1 MKNAENIF
9 ENTKNQ
15 NAIKET
21 DTNMKKFLAII
32 LCTAMCFVLTRSSG
46 ADHIKWIDFTPTKAA
61 MSDALE
67 CCIKLHDEGKACSFS
82 ELLAYVS
89 AGIGGDFR
97 AYKKEQMTAAADIVK
112 NGGSLSDSAKNQKL
126 FSYYAE
132 AYEAVLGGMVGE
144 YTEQTYDGGRE
155 KKYGL
160 RAYSPIA
167 EGYYYNHYDDFGASR
182 SFGYKRNHLGHDLM
196 GSVGTPVVAVEG
208 GYVEACGWNMYG
220 GWRIGIRSFDGKR
233 YYYYAHLRKGHPYT
247 DMYEGRQVAAGEVIG
262 YLGMTGYSSKPDTNN
277 INVPHLH
284 YGLEVI
290 FTPEQKDGWN
300 QIWIDMYAITDFL
313 EKNKAPVT
321 TIDGEAVSQ
330 RISIADIDPD

>member
-1 MKNAENIF
+1 
-9 ENTKNQ
+9 
-15 NAIKET
+15 
-21 DTNMKKFLAII
+21 
-32 LCTAMCFVLTRSSG
+32 
-46 ADHIKWIDFTPTKAA
+46 
-61 MSDALE
+61 
-67 CCIKLHDEGKACSFS
+67 
-82 ELLAYVS
+82 
-89 AGIGGDFR
+89 
-97 AYKKEQMTAAADIVK
+97 
-112 NGGSLSDSAKNQKL
+112 
-126 FSYYAE
+126 
-132 AYEAVLGGMVGE
+132 
-144 YTEQTYDGGRE
+144 
-155 KKYGL
+155 
-160 RAYSPIA
+160 
-167 EGYYYNHYDDFGASR
+167 
-182 SFGYKRNHLGHDLM
+182 M